1 MILVIIPR
9 CIYRY
14 GFEQTLGDIEK
25 QGVLVCCNPRGLKFG
40 HDLASSSA
48 KESLYGNSLVIQW
61 LELGSF
67 TAEGPG
73 WIPLTVG
80 SSQGE
85 KKRER
90 GSLFHFKIPLSSESA
105 LAIKEVVWRVAC
117 GEDIPGIPQILLS
130 PNFRSLALLDVF
142 SLIKGSP
149 HHIA

>member
-1 MILVIIPR
+1 MV
-9 CIYRY
+9 
-14 GFEQTLGDIEK
+14 TLERL
-25 QGVLVCCNPRGLKFG
+25 QGAARG
-40 HDLASSSA
+40 
-48 KESLYGNSLVIQW
+48 
-61 LELGSF
+61 
-67 TAEGPG
+67 
-73 WIPLTVG
+73 
-80 SSQGE
+80 

-90 GSLFHFKIPLSSESA
+90 EAVSFTLRFLSSESA

>member
-1 MILVIIPR
+1 MDP
-9 CIYRY
+9 
-14 GFEQTLGDIEK
+14 T
-25 QGVLVCCNPRGLKFG
+25 NRG
-40 HDLASSSA
+40 A
-48 KESLYGNSLVIQW
+48 Q
-61 LELGSF
+61 
-67 TAEGPG
+67 PG
-73 WIPLTVG
+73 G
-80 SSQGE
+80 

-90 GSLFHFKIPLSSESA
+90 SSLFHLKIPLSSELA